1 MFDPVKMT
9 WLKAPRHSTG
19 PQSPM
24 SVGDP
29 DEEEDPFAGLEDL
42 KDNESVVGGNTG
54 GAGGA
59 PNADDPTFVGEEF
72 DVGPSFIRRQR
83 EEEAVWRRRV
93 EGWVGGIRDSGEQHG
108 GWRWAIREFAA
119 SASAGALEN

>member
-1 MFDPVKMT
+1 
-9 WLKAPRHSTG
+9 
-19 PQSPM
+19 M

-29 DEEEDPFAGLEDL
+29 DEDEDPFAGLDDL
-42 KDNESVVGGNTG
+42 KDNESVAGGNL
-54 GAGGA
+54 AGGA
-59 PNADDPTFVGEEF
+59 DGGPALDDPSFVGEEF

-93 EGWVGGIRDSGEQHG
+93 EGWVGGIRDSGEQRG

-119 SASAGALEN
+119 NASAGAMEN